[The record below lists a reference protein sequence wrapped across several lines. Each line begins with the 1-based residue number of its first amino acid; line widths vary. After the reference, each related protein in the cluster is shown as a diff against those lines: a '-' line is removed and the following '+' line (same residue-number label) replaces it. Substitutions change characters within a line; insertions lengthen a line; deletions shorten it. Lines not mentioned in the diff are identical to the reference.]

1 MSIALGRS
9 GEGTEFGRGIA
20 GMAAWGSAE
29 IAAGRRL
36 PAVAAPPRG
45 KGKGEDGGDS
55 ACCSSSIG
63 SNSDCSRSDDSGEP
77 EVQSSLKGPLE
88 TMDALEDSLPIRR
101 GISRFY
107 NGRSK
112 SLTNLVEISFSSSAR
127 DLAKPENAYTRKRK
141 NLLGSCSSR
150 GERRRPSDT
159 PAIAGGNIPKRPTN
173 SRRATI
179 SPAGGTS
186 SSDSNSVEEETEPS
200 ARLRPPRH
208 PNAKNS
214 SLTPCEGS
222 PPRRC
227 HFSVRSFSL
236 SDIAGCNR

>member
-1 MSIALGRS
+1 
-9 GEGTEFGRGIA
+9 
-20 GMAAWGSAE
+20 MAAWGSADRRRE
-29 IAAGRRL
+29 EASGGGGAAAGE
-36 PAVAAPPRG
+36 G
-45 KGKGEDGGDS
+45 EGEDGGDS

-63 SNSDCSRSDDSGEP
+63 SNSDCSRSDDSG
-77 EVQSSLKGPLE
+77 SR
-88 TMDALEDSLPIRR
+88 RR

-179 SPAGGTS
+179 SP
-186 SSDSNSVEEETEPS
+186 VEEETEPS